1 MMPEYMGYD
10 RTISVFSPDGRLFQ
24 VEYAK
29 EAVKRGST
37 SVGITFKDGVVF
49 ATVKPTGK
57 LVVSEYTEKIFQ
69 VDDHIASVAAGLI
82 ADARVLVQM
91 SRIRSQTHRIT
102 YNEPIDIWSIGKL
115 IGNRMQ
121 LITQYGGL
129 RPFGVSLLIG
139 GVDKSG
145 IHLVESDPSGTLF
158 EWKAYAIGRG
168 ATLANKML
176 NQKWRDNMSERE
188 ALELALDI
196 VDKTE
201 HSDKE
206 KRDVVTDLAV
216 IGKDGRFKKI
226 QESYV
231 KTLK

>member
-1 MMPEYMGYD
+1 MPEYMGYD

-37 SVGITFKDGVVF
+37 SVAITFKDGLVF

-57 LVVSEYTEKIFQ
+57 LVVSEYSEKIFQ
-69 VDDHIASVAAGLI
+69 IDDHMATVAAGLI

-91 SRIRSQTHRIT
+91 SRIKGQTHRIT
-102 YNEPIDIWSIGKL
+102 YNEPIDVWSIGKL

-139 GVDKSG
+139 GIDKSG
-145 IHLVESDPSGTLF
+145 IHLIESDPSGTLF
-158 EWKAYAIGRG
+158 EWKACAIGRG
-168 ATLANKML
+168 SVLATKIL
-176 NQKWRDNMSERE
+176 NQKWRENLSEKE
-188 ALELALDI
+188 ALEIALDI
-196 VDKTE
+196 IEKTE
-201 HSDKE
+201 KSDKE
-206 KRDVVTDLAV
+206 KRDILTELAV
-216 IGKDGRFKKI
+216 IRKDGRFKKVNEDYI
-226 QESYV
+226 KS
-231 KTLK
+231 LK